1 MNMII
6 NKAKT
11 TTAAIITKQTELEDE
26 AKRYGKEIA
35 DLQKIIDRLG
45 IILLSSRRKRN
56 TK

>member
-11 TTAAIITKQTELEDE
+11 TTAAIITKQTELENE
-26 AKRYGKEIA
+26 AKRYWKEIA

>member
-1 MNMII
+1 MII

-11 TTAAIITKQTELEDE
+11 TTAAIITKQTELENE
-26 AKRYGKEIA
+26 AKRYWKEIA

>member
-1 MNMII
+1 MII

-11 TTAAIITKQTELEDE
+11 TAAIITKQIELEYE

-35 DLQKIIDRLG
+35 DLQKIIDRLD
-45 IILLSSRRKRN
+45 IILLSSPRKRN

>member
-1 MNMII
+1 MII

-11 TTAAIITKQTELEDE
+11 TAAIIIKQTELGNE

-35 DLQKIIDRLG
+35 GLQKLIDRLG